1 MFDCGIDTPSRGTR
15 TGAKL
20 AGSRVLS
27 AARQVIKFSKRKP
40 LGAVGGAVL
49 VIMILI
55 AILAPVIS
63 PHEPSKVHA
72 DDRFQAPSWTY
83 PFGTDNLGQDMMSRL
98 FYGAR
103 LSLTVGII
111 SVFFG
116 ITAGFSLGIITAYV
130 GGAFDLVSQR
140 VVDAMIA
147 FPGIILAMALL
158 AALGASVKNVIIA
171 LVFVMIPP
179 TVRAVRAEV
188 LGIKEMDYVLSAR
201 AVGCAPVRIMVRH
214 IVPNVFAIYII
225 LATITLGFAIIIEAS
240 LSFLGIGVQ
249 PGTPT
254 WGGMLT
260 NAVQQHI
267 KTAPWMALGPGI
279 ALAIVVF
286 SINWL
291 GDALRDVLDPRLRG
305 AN

>member
-1 MFDCGIDTPSRGTR
+1 MFEWGIGILSRLTR
-15 TGAKL
+15 ATQR
-20 AGSRVLS
+20 AGPWVLS
-27 AARQVIKFSKRKP
+27 AAHQLVRFSRQKP
-40 LGAVGGAVL
+40 LGALGGAILIV
-49 VIMILI
+49 MILI
-55 AILAPVIS
+55 AILAPVIA
-63 PHEPSKVHA
+63 PHNPRKVYA
-72 DDRFQAPSWTY
+72 DDRFHPPSTTY
-83 PFGTDNLGQDMMSRL
+83 PFGTDNLGQDVMSRL

-103 LSLTVGII
+103 LSLTVGVL
-111 SVFFG
+111 SVLIG
-116 ITAGFSLGIITAYV
+116 ITAGFSLGIVTAYV
-130 GGAFDLVSQR
+130 GGAFDLVFQR
-140 VVDAMIA
+140 IVDAMIA

-188 LGIKEMDYVLSAR
+188 LGIKEMDYVLSAK
-201 AVGCAPVRIMVRH
+201 ALGCSPVRIMVRH

-279 ALAIVVF
+279 ALALVVF

-305 AN
+305 AR

>member
-1 MFDCGIDTPSRGTR
+1 MLTKARATASLARSWGIST
-15 TGAKL
+15 
-20 AGSRVLS
+20 
-27 AARQVIKFSKRKP
+27 ARQLVRFSTRKP
-40 LGAVGGAVL
+40 LGAVGGG
-49 VIMILI
+49 ILI
-55 AILAPVIS
+55 VMIVVAVLAPVIS

-72 DDRFQAPSWTY
+72 DDRFQAPSSTY
-83 PFGTDNLGQDMMSRL
+83 PFGTDHLGQDVMSRL

-103 LSLTVGII
+103 LSLSIGLI
-111 SVFFG
+111 SVLLGITSGFAFG
-116 ITAGFSLGIITAYV
+116 IVTAYA
-130 GGAFDLVSQR
+130 GGTFDLVSQR

-158 AALGASVKNVIIA
+158 AALGASVMNVIIA

-188 LGIKEMDYVLSAR
+188 LAIKEMDYILSAK
-201 AVGCAPVRIMVRH
+201 AIGSSPIRIMTRH
-214 IVPNVFAIYII
+214 IVPNCFAIYII

-267 KTAPWMALGPGI
+267 KTAPWMALGPGL
-279 ALAIVVF
+279 ALAVVVF

>member
-1 MFDCGIDTPSRGTR
+1 MFEWGVGILPRLTR
-15 TGAKL
+15 ATQRAEPW
-20 AGSRVLS
+20 VLS
-27 AARQVIKFSKRKP
+27 AAHQLVRFSRQKP
-40 LGAVGGAVL
+40 LGALGGAILIV
-49 VIMILI
+49 MILI
-55 AILAPVIS
+55 AILAPVIA
-63 PHEPSKVHA
+63 PHNPRKVYA
-72 DDRFQAPSWTY
+72 DDRFHPPSTTY
-83 PFGTDNLGQDMMSRL
+83 PFGTDNLGQDVMSRL

-103 LSLTVGII
+103 LSLTVGVL
-111 SVFFG
+111 SVLIG
-116 ITAGFSLGIITAYV
+116 ITAGFSLGIVTAYV
-130 GGAFDLVSQR
+130 GGAFDLVFQR
-140 VVDAMIA
+140 IVDAMIA

-188 LGIKEMDYVLSAR
+188 LGIKEMDYVLSAK
-201 AVGCAPVRIMVRH
+201 ALGCSPVRIMVRH

-279 ALAIVVF
+279 ALALVVF

-305 AN
+305 AR